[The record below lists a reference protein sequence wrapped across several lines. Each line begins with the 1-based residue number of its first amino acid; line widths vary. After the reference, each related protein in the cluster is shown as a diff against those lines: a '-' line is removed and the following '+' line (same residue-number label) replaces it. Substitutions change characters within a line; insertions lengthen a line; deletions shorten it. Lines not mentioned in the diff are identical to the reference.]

1 MLSKHLLNE
10 SLPTGR
16 CAQAL
21 WRRERLLDAALAVF
35 VDKGVDGAPVED
47 ITADYLTVLTL
58 VAVAWALAAAA

>member
-1 MLSKHLLNE
+1 
-10 SLPTGR
+10 
-16 CAQAL
+16 
-21 WRRERLLDAALAVF
+21 VF